1 MCTCILQKFDS
12 VMVYK
17 NILFSLDVEIL
28 LVQSRSDSNIGM
40 TIYVTHDESQPY
52 IYNLSYSLYQFIDD
66 ANKVHVHKLM
76 SFNENS

>member
-12 VMVYK
+12 VMVYQ

-28 LVQSRSDSNIGM
+28 LVQSDSNIGM

-66 ANKVHVHKLM
+66 ANKVHVH
-76 SFNENS
+76 NIN